1 MGGMMKRTRALVL
14 SLVVVAMVVLGGC
27 QSADPT
33 AAVADGGVE
42 GAPVRVNDMDLLA
55 LGILE
60 LEGTDDAVTPEQA
73 SKMLSFWQMLASGG
87 LRGDTESASVMRQ
100 IQDTLTASQST
111 TITTMDLTSEDQ
123 KVWMAEQGID
133 MPDAGGFAPAGDAT
147 DEDRAAMREKFQNM
161 NEEERAQARA
171 EMGVEGPQGAGG
183 GGGLPGVGTGNRG
196 AASFRGGANTII
208 QTLIDLL
215 TGRASE

>member
-1 MGGMMKRTRALVL
+1 MKITKTLVL
-14 SLVVVAMVVLGGC
+14 GLVVLAAVLLAGC
-27 QSADPT
+27 QSAEPT
-33 AAVADGGVE
+33 ATATGGGIE

-73 SKMLSFWQMLASGG
+73 SGMLPFWQMLASGG

-111 TITTMDLTSEDQ
+111 TITTMDLTFEDQ
-123 KVWMAEQGID
+123 KVWMEEQGID

-161 NEEERAQARA
+161 SEEERAQARA

-183 GGGLPGVGTGNRG
+183 GGGLPGDGTGNRG
-196 AASFRGGANTII
+196 AAGLRGGNAVV
-208 QTLIDLL
+208 QALIDLL
-215 TGRASE
+215 TERATE